1 MADIGMEEAG
11 SRMRGEQASE
21 QASGQAS
28 GQAAERAVERTADRA
43 VERSAE
49 QAVERAEIDG
59 LLAELDGLF
68 SGLLNWLAGQYD
80 RESGG
85 FYYAASSREMAGKRP
100 DIESTAQALNMLER
114 LGLLPSM
121 PDSVRERMIAFFQ
134 GKQDAATGYF
144 FDEDPAM
151 REDEVMVS
159 RAIGYSAGALRKL
172 GGNPL
177 YPLPRES
184 APAYMATPETYRAW
198 LASVELSNSW
208 RGCDR
213 LSCSHPYVK
222 GLPEEDR
229 ERYAAEAFRY
239 FESVQDPVTGLW
251 GEGSPY
257 VRISGTFK
265 LHLFYGGFGRPMP
278 REKEMYASILQALA
292 EETAEDMC
300 YIRNPVH
307 LLSYMRPV
315 MTEGELALMLRATQR
330 NMSQL
335 LRPDGGFSRELAHSP
350 SAPNVAQIKHGEKY
364 PGMPRPVHLGKGLV
378 EGDMNA
384 ATQALLIRAL
394 CRELAG
400 ANSSWLAD
408 VEVTREQL
416 DGFYELMRT

>member
-1 MADIGMEEAG
+1 M
-11 SRMRGEQASE
+11 
-21 QASGQAS
+21 
-28 GQAAERAVERTADRA
+28 
-43 VERSAE
+43 
-49 QAVERAEIDG
+49 
-59 LLAELDGLF
+59 DGLF
-68 SGLLNWLAGQYD
+68 SRLLPWLAGQYD

-85 FYYAASSREMAGKRP
+85 FYYAASSREMAGKTP

-114 LGLLPSM
+114 LGLLAGM
-121 PDSVRERMIAFFQ
+121 PDSFRERMVAFFQ

-184 APAYMATPETYRAW
+184 APSYMATPETYRAW

-213 LSCSHPYVK
+213 LSCSHPYVRA
-222 GLPEEDR
+222 LPEEER

-239 FESVQDPVTGLW
+239 FERVQDPVTGLW

-278 REKEMYASILQALA
+278 REKGMYASILLALA
-292 EETAEDMC
+292 DETAEDMC

-307 LLSYMRPV
+307 LLSYIRPA
-315 MTEGELALMLRATQR
+315 MTDGELALVLRATQR
-330 NMSQL
+330 NMSM
-335 LRPDGGFSRELAHSP
+335 LRRKDGGFSRELAHSP
-350 SAPNVAQIKHGEKY
+350 SAPNVAQVKRGETY
-364 PGMPRPVHLGKGLV
+364 PGLPLPVLLGKGLV

-384 ATQALLIRAL
+384 ATQALLIRSL
-394 CRELAG
+394 CRQLAG
-400 ANSSWLAD
+400 TNSGWSAGTG
-408 VEVTREQL
+408 VGVTREQL
-416 DGFYELMRT
+416 ESFYERL